1 MRRTPVLLATVL
13 ALFAAACG
21 GANAGDACDKNGF
34 LCADATAALECKA
47 GVWVSLPCRG
57 PTGCTRVSD
66 TIKCDMTQNNA
77 GDNCASTA
85 EGKGLCNSIGTATL
99 ECRQGVLVQT
109 NTCKTCSV
117 SGDQVICQ

>member
-1 MRRTPVLLATVL
+1 MGRHLVLSVAVL

-21 GANAGDACDKNGF
+21 GAAAGDPCDKNGF
-34 LCADATAALECKA
+34 LCASPNAALECKA

-57 PTGCTRVSD
+57 PTGCARVVD

-85 EGKGLCNSIGTATL
+85 EGKGLCNPIGTATL

-117 SGDQVICQ
+117 SGDQVVCQ